1 MIKFNRKSKKLKI
14 EIKNI
19 KTNQFKIWENIQ
31 IKIIN
36 KNFKAKFFKIKI
48 RKINIIFLVK
58 IKNINKISSRF
69 F

>member
-19 KTNQFKIWENIQ
+19 KTSLFKKWENIQ

-36 KNFKAKFFKIKI
+36 INFKAKSFKIKI